1 MALLL
6 LTVTRGD
13 LLDAWRRAFLPMRRT
28 ALSSISSPTRSK
40 TGTRALLAQG
50 CRPSWRRWCAGA

>member
-13 LLDAWRRAFLPMRRT
+13 LLDAWRRAFLPRRRT
-28 ALSSISSPTRSK
+28 ALSSISSPNRSK
-40 TGTRALLAQG
+40 PVRAALVAQG
-50 CRPSWRRWCAGA
+50 LSPSWRRWCAGA